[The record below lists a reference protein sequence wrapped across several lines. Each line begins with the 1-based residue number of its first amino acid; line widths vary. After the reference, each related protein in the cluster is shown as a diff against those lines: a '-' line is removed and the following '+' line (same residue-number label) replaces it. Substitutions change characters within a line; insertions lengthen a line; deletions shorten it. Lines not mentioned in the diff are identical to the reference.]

1 MPKPRLNPTHGGRD
15 VTNATLAR
23 LQGMSRE
30 QKEERFQELQ
40 LRLNI
45 VPEPDVIPRGGE
57 PLEVSLE
64 ETEEWEWLRNDLGYK

>member
-1 MPKPRLNPTHGGRD
+1 